1 MKFRSIFSS
10 DCVLTA
16 NKPRYPRCRVVA
28 LRCHFSPLFR
38 SYRLKPSSRQR
49 AENVTEEISP

>member
-16 NKPRYPRCRVVA
+16 NKPNTQDA
-28 LRCHFSPLFR
+28 GLLLSGATSL
-38 SYRLKPSSRQR
+38 LSSG
-49 AENVTEEISP
+49 ATD